1 MWLSTGL
8 CTCSGCK
15 GQGELV
21 FVIDAVNH
29 NDQQTFTAS
38 QNFIKEVIKRNY
50 NDKQTFTAS
59 QNFIKDVI
67 KRIANCIQPDGVRLG
82 FIYCTESDDQQF
94 GLRGFQSSI
103 DAIAVIGTATI

>member
-29 NDQQTFTAS
+29 NDQ
-38 QNFIKEVIKRNY
+38 
-50 NDKQTFTAS
+50 QTFTAS